1 MANTRSDF
9 YGILDDSNFPELAPE
24 EHRAVRER
32 ASRRAPKQTTP
43 PSTAGGMALVAA
55 CLVTLLT
62 EKLLG
67 VSYEGGVPTDP
78 YAYRVL
84 FAVSVLGF
92 LAGYLPSKAK
102 EKAHYLALKDEFE
115 AALRMKQTVKAPA
128 SPSSLDVPR
137 NQLEPS
143 P

>member
-1 MANTRSDF
+1 MANTRSDL
-9 YGILDDSNFPELAPE
+9 YGILDDSSFPELAPE

-84 FAVSVLGF
+84 LAVSVLGF
-92 LAGYLPSKAK
+92 LAGWLPSKAK
-102 EKAHYLALKDEFE
+102 EKAHYQALKDEFE
-115 AALRMKQTVKAPA
+115 AALRMKQTVKAPT